1 VNVLMVGVGA
11 GSWDVRGRQLGGA
24 LGARVCVAPTPDDF
38 GWADVIVLVKRAMAV
53 FGQQARQSGKPVVW
67 DVLDIWQQPA
77 QNTIA
82 APEATALVRRS
93 CWAGLT
99 LLGATKA
106 MADAIGGRYLPHHA
120 WPGLTPA
127 PARPEVRV
135 VAYQGAPH
143 YLGRWATWVT
153 EACAR
158 RGWQFVVNPRDL
170 READILLALRDG
182 QWDGW
187 ICREWKS
194 GVKVV
199 NAIAAGRPLIS
210 QDGAAVREIRP
221 DGSIIHGPDSL
232 AFALDH
238 WADFHNRSVVAEAS
252 LDRWRA
258 HRLES
263 VALYYRTVL
272 EGLACPA

>member
-1 VNVLMVGVGA
+1 MVGVGA

-24 LGARVCVAPTPDDF
+24 LGARVCVSPSRADF
-38 GWADVIVLVKRAMAV
+38 TWADVVVIVKRAMAL
-53 FGQQARQSGKPVVW
+53 FSEPARMSGKPVVW

-77 QNTIA
+77 QNGM
-82 APEATALVRRS
+82 APREARSIVERS
-93 CWAGLT
+93 CWAGLS

-106 MADAIGGRYLPHHA
+106 MAEAIGGRYLPHHA

-127 PARPEVRV
+127 PARPEVRT

-143 YLGRWATWVT
+143 YLGRWATWVAD
-153 EACAR
+153 ECAA
-158 RGWQFVVNPRDL
+158 RGWQFVVNPKDL
-170 READILLALRDG
+170 READILVAFRDG

-210 QDGAAVREIRP
+210 QDCAAVREIQP
-221 DGSIIHGPDSL
+221 YG
-232 AFALDH
+232 
-238 WADFHNRSVVAEAS
+238 SVVSTPEELARAF
-252 LDRWRA
+252 DRWSDVTARTLVAESSCDRA
-258 HRLES
+258 LPYRLES
-263 VALYYRTVL
+263 VAAQYRTVL
-272 EGLACPA
+272 EALACPA